1 MSLVVMAK
9 DAGVFSQDVVF
20 EASVSQLLDPVRKAL
35 RAHDL
40 DVAWAL
46 RVYLRVLVWMSWVFS
61 SCDSTETDDTEVTT
75 TAFHDSM
82 GASSSLTV
90 SKRNCQF
97 RDSWW
102 VKATPTE
109 LHRPGNDPLSAGDL
123 DEKVHLD
130 VRAAN
135 EV

>member
-20 EASVSQLLDPVRKAL
+20 EASVSQLLGPVRKAL

-40 DVAWAL
+40 DVAWPL
-46 RVYLRVLVWMSWVFS
+46 RVYPRVLVWMCWVFS
-61 SCDSTETDDTEVTT
+61 SCDSTEIDDTEVTT

-90 SKRNCQF
+90 SEETVSSEIR
-97 RDSWW
+97 
-102 VKATPTE
+102 
-109 LHRPGNDPLSAGDL
+109 GG
-123 DEKVHLD
+123 
-130 VRAAN
+130 
-135 EV
+135 